1 MKHKNIVISTIGI
14 ILIGIITT
22 LVSIRIST
30 LNSIFPNP
38 TLIQHQLNE
47 NIILNDISFTAL
59 DCQLINGTQ
68 LKQMLPDYV
77 DEVENKDGS
86 KVRDEQI
93 KVILVRAKL
102 ENTTSIT
109 QTIELVQIYAAS
121 LVWANGI
128 DGDLYPRLNPEVKN
142 PMLVTLEP
150 SQEIEV
156 VIPYT
161 MYDFQFSQEVW
172 DNMQYTNF
180 DLVLTFYPDKHFI
193 KLL

>member
-1 MKHKNIVISTIGI
+1 MRNKKILITTIGI
-14 ILIGIITT
+14 VVVGVITA
-22 LVSIRIST
+22 LVSIRISM

-47 NIILNDISFTAL
+47 NILLNETSFTAL
-59 DCQLINGTQ
+59 DCQLISGTQ
-68 LKQMLPDYV
+68 LKQMLPDYI

-93 KVILVRAKL
+93 RVILVRAKL
-102 ENTTSIT
+102 KNTTSIT
-109 QTIELVQIYAAS
+109 QTIELVQMYAAS
-121 LVWANGI
+121 LVWSNGI
-128 DGDLYPRLNPEVKN
+128 DGDLFPRLNSDVKN
-142 PMLVTLEP
+142 PMLITLEP
-150 SQEIEV
+150 NQEIEV
-156 VIPYT
+156 IIPYT

>member
-1 MKHKNIVISTIGI
+1 
-14 ILIGIITT
+14 
-22 LVSIRIST
+22 
-30 LNSIFPNP
+30 
-38 TLIQHQLNE
+38 
-47 NIILNDISFTAL
+47 
-59 DCQLINGTQ
+59 
-68 LKQMLPDYV
+68 MLPDYV
-77 DEVENKDGS
+77 DEVENTDGS

-121 LVWANGI
+121 LVWSNGI

-193 KLL
+193 KLLQSN